1 MGVFKSGSTKSRSN
15 GGKTIIA
22 AGCKI
27 SGELIDLDG
36 DLHIDGLVEGVVE
49 TEQGVSVGKMG
60 AINGL
65 VKATTII
72 VSGVLEGKVVCEKI
86 DILATGKVLGE
97 VVCSEMMIE
106 AGGKFIG
113 ESRELTEGG
122 LIVSFPAE
130 ERTKWVAQLVEK
142 SAKKLELVDLELEE
156 KSKK

>member
-1 MGVFKSGSTKSRSN
+1 M
-15 GGKTIIA
+15 
-22 AGCKI
+22 
-27 SGELIDLDG
+27 
-36 DLHIDGLVEGVVE
+36 EGVVE
-49 TEQGVSVGKMG
+49 TEQGVSVGKTG
-60 AINGL
+60 TISGL

-130 ERTKWVAQLVEK
+130 ERTKLVAQLVEK